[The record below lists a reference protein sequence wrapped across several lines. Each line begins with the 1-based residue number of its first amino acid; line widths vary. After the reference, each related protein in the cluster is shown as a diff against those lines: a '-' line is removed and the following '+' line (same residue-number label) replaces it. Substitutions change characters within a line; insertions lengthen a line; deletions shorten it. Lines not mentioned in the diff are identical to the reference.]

1 MFNRTRPWAWGHW
14 GEDELPFILLLLS
27 KMAPLRASVYSKHCI
42 NATYWV
48 RNKPMFLSDQGNY
61 VRFLDALFS
70 KIVLSQNETKYIALI
85 NQVQDLHMWKSHCD
99 FFLFL
104 FFFFFCIS
112 LSNRGIPLH
121 IFCPAEGNGMLCMK
135 WSWKPIIFILHCV
148 VRFHYLANTCEP
160 FYFQLLSG
168 GWRWQ
173 VKDWAIIM
181 LYVTVV
187 LSAVISNAWIKIQAI

>member
-1 MFNRTRPWAWGHW
+1 MVTNVPVGPDTALVLRDMVYWWWVSGWTGWSCVSFPTLVILWFSDSYVFNRTRPWAWGHW

-70 KIVLSQNETKYIALI
+70 KIVLSQNETKYIALR

-99 FFLFL
+99 FFFIYLFI
-104 FFFFFCIS
+104 FFF
-112 LSNRGIPLH
+112 
-121 IFCPAEGNGMLCMK
+121 
-135 WSWKPIIFILHCV
+135 V
-148 VRFHYLANTCEP
+148 
-160 FYFQLLSG
+160 
-168 GWRWQ
+168 
-173 VKDWAIIM
+173 
-181 LYVTVV
+181 
-187 LSAVISNAWIKIQAI
+187 